1 MVTKEQLEKIRGW
14 HYMSNNKTDD
24 MFPVSGWKLHIFG
37 TDIHDSFTIA
47 SVIESIVYQYNMH
60 MKVATLSVMLA
71 GIGNPAHPQFGKCVV
86 IYLTPD
92 MFKKEGRLKQFVGD
106 LQSALSSAKYT
117 KKGFIVGDK
126 SIDETIFYRYELS
139 KPIDIQK
146 GVDFFEYAKLYER
159 NRHIFNI
166 PDNPDIES
174 YLNS

>member
-47 SVIESIVYQYNMH
+47 SVIEPIVYEYNMH

-71 GIGNPAHPQFGKCVV
+71 GIGNPVHHQFGKCVV
-86 IYLTPD
+86 IYLSPD
-92 MFKKEGRLKQFVGD
+92 MFTKEGKLNQFIAK
-106 LQSALSSAKYT
+106 LQLALSLAKYT
-117 KKGFIVGDK
+117 KKGAIVGDK
-126 SIDETIFYRYELS
+126 SIDGTIFYRYELS

-146 GVDFFEYAKLYER
+146 GVDFFQYARLYER
-159 NRHIFNI
+159 NRHAFNI

-174 YLNS
+174 YLKS